1 MNRVTLKKFFLPFYS
16 QQCSLGIYAIPDTIL
31 EVGNAAMNKTGK
43 APTLLKVTWE
53 KEIIKKIISDIK
65 QGDTISRQ

>member
-1 MNRVTLKKFFLPFYS
+1 M
-16 QQCSLGIYAIPDTIL
+16 GIYAIPDTIL